1 MAAEEG
7 LPILGICRGA
17 QVLNVAFGGTLYQ
30 DIPSQLPDTF
40 INHRVGA
47 RNEVMHSVRITEGT
61 ILHSIL
67 GETAGVN
74 TSHHQAVKDVAPGFV
89 ISAVSEDGVVEAIEK
104 SDAECIIG
112 VQFHPE
118 AFVAEGN
125 DSLLPIFNYFIKA
138 AGTSM

>member
-1 MAAEEG
+1 
-7 LPILGICRGA
+7 
-17 QVLNVAFGGTLYQ
+17 
-30 DIPSQLPDTF
+30 
-40 INHRVGA
+40 
-47 RNEVMHSVRITEGT
+47 MHSVRIAEGT

-125 DSLLPIFNYFIKA
+125 DSLLPVFTHLIRSA
-138 AGTSM
+138 TSR